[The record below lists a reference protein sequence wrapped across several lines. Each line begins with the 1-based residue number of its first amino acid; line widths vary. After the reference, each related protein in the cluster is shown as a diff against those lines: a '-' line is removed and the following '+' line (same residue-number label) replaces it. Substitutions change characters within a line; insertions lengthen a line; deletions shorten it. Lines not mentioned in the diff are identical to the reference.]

1 MYSSFKCTK
10 VHNNKLGFFL
20 ILLLFFV
27 DSGKHSPDCDGVNRG
42 SKHAVHNM
50 DILLLIDINFI
61 NTNRL
66 GNYCSTSYMTLMII

>member
-1 MYSSFKCTK
+1 MRRYHTRTVASN
-10 VHNNKLGFFL
+10 VPRYIIIYWDFFL

-66 GNYCSTSYMTLMII
+66 GNTFQRLR